1 MSMGKSYEIRTDYFR
16 EKIMAAVLVGY
27 RTNKEP
33 VSITV
38 HPDLMAR
45 IRKEF
50 TGKTVAPQKIGDEEY
65 FFGLPVI
72 EDSARDKEHISV
84 N

>member
-1 MSMGKSYEIRTDYFR
+1 MGKSYEIRTDYFR

-27 RTNKEP
+27 RTVKEP
-33 VSITV
+33 VAITA

-50 TGKTVAPQKIGDEEY
+50 SDKSVAPKKIGDEEY

-72 EDSARDKEHISV
+72 EDPSGDKEHISV
-84 N
+84 S